1 MKIYRNSS
9 ISRYMLI
16 MSMLVAL
23 LFAQAFKF
31 HMHVQH
37 DGSAPVVSSGYILD
51 AHAAVSFHGTKF
63 DPHQTD
69 DLTGHHHTADVSVS
83 VDSVVKQVKI
93 FSLLILLLSIVSI
106 LWSAPCLLCARI
118 ERFAKTKL
126 VPLYYLQQPPL
137 RAPPR

>member
-1 MKIYRNSS
+1 MKTYANTPV
-9 ISRYMLI
+9 SRYMLI
-16 MSMLVAL
+16 ICMSAAL
-23 LFAQAFKF
+23 LLAQAFKF

-37 DGSAPVVSSGYILD
+37 DGSAAAVTSGYVLD
-51 AHAAVSFHGTKF
+51 AHAAVSFHGTEF
-63 DPHQTD
+63 DLHQTGD
-69 DLTGHHHTADVSVS
+69 ETGHHHSADVNVS

-106 LWSAPCLLCARI
+106 LWSAPRLVCTRI